1 MLGTYVIRSVLKILV
16 NNLVYIKLTENYEV
30 RTVDDWIIKHYA
42 INNSIKRML
51 EDAEEIEITS
61 KDVPLNREYIVSV
74 INSRVVKNE
83 LHRIVRLG
91 YRQKIRPNK
100 RSARYPS

>member
-1 MLGTYVIRSVLKILV
+1 
-16 NNLVYIKLTENYEV
+16 
-30 RTVDDWIIKHYA
+30 
-42 INNSIKRML
+42 ML